1 MRELFR
7 VDGLEVIRGGNK
19 ILKDLS
25 FTIKE
30 GEIFAIL
37 GPSGAGKTTLLRVL
51 SCLEKPDAGKI
62 FYRDSNLL
70 ETRGRE
76 HLDLRRRMAMVFQ
89 QGEVFDASVFDNVA
103 YGLRIRG
110 LDEEEIRKRV
120 KKALRI
126 VGLGGYED
134 RYARSLSGGE
144 KQRLTFAM
152 ATVVNPEVL
161 LFDEPTANLD
171 PINEKKVDEI
181 IKRINNLGITIVI
194 ATHKQTE
201 ALTLA
206 DRVGIMSDGKFEQIS
221 TPEDVFY
228 KPATSFVAQF
238 VGVENILEGEV
249 LSAEE
254 DRFLIRVDGIELMVP
269 NPGTEAEKKV
279 LLCIRPE
286 EIMILREDIPKNRK
300 YPNVVKGRIAEM
312 SPQGK
317 ALVRL
322 VLETP
327 GKNLVVDLPRHAANV
342 MRLEVGKEVQ
352 ASLKPESCHV
362 ISG

>member
-1 MRELFR
+1 MTEIFR
-7 VDGLEVIRGGNK
+7 VEGLEVSRGGKPILRGLNFSINK
-19 ILKDLS
+19 
-25 FTIKE
+25 

-51 SCLEKPDAGKI
+51 SCLDRPSKGRIYFKGID
-62 FYRDSNLL
+62 LL
-70 ETRGRE
+70 ETGGKRF
-76 HLDLRRRMAMVFQ
+76 LNLRRRMAMVFQ
-89 QGEVFDASVFDNVA
+89 EGEVFDARVFDNVA

-110 LDEEEIRKRV
+110 VDEEEIRRRV
-120 KKALRI
+120 KNVLEI

-171 PINEKKVDEI
+171 PLNEAVVDEI
-181 IKRINNLGITIVI
+181 IRRINSLGITIVL
-194 ATHKQTE
+194 ATHKQSE

-206 DRVGIMSDGKFEQIS
+206 NRVGIMSNGRFEQIG
-221 TPEDVFY
+221 TPEEVFY
-228 KPATSFVAQF
+228 KPTTTFVARF
-238 VGVENILEGEV
+238 VGVENILEGEIISSSNGESV
-249 LSAEE
+249 V
-254 DRFLIRVDGIELMVP
+254 RVDSIRLLVPKCRGKPGDKVMV
-269 NPGTEAEKKV
+269 
-279 LLCIRPE
+279 CIRPE
-286 EIMILREDIPKNRK
+286 EILILRDDIPPKRV
-300 YPNVVKGRIAEM
+300 YPNVVSGKVVEM

-322 VLETP
+322 LIDT
-327 GKNLVVDLPRHAANV
+327 GDKNLVIDLPRHAARV
-342 MRLEVGKEVQ
+342 MKLQIGKKIR

-362 ISG
+362 IAC

>member
-7 VDGLEVIRGGNK
+7 VEGLEFVRNGNN
-19 ILKDLS
+19 ILSDLS
-25 FTIKE
+25 FSINR

-37 GPSGAGKTTLLRVL
+37 GPSGAGKTTLLRML
-51 SCLEKPDAGKI
+51 SCLEKPSAGRI
-62 FYRDSNLL
+62 FYRGTNIL

-76 HLDLRRRMAMVFQ
+76 LLELRRRMALVFQ
-89 QGEVFDASVFDNVA
+89 EGEVFDASVFDNVA

-110 LDEEEIRKRV
+110 VDEEEIRRQVAESLK
-120 KKALRI
+120 I

-152 ATVVNPEVL
+152 ATVIKPEVL

-171 PINEKKVDEI
+171 PINEALVDEI
-181 IKRINNLGITIVI
+181 IDRINKLGITVVL
-194 ATHKQTE
+194 ATHKQSE

-206 DRVGIMSDGKFEQIS
+206 DRVGIMSNGRFEQID
-221 TPEDVFY
+221 TPENVFY
-228 KPATSFVAQF
+228 RPATPFVARF
-238 VGVENILEGEV
+238 VGVENILEGRLL
-249 LSAEE
+249 LSEE
-254 DRFLIRVDGIELMVP
+254 GYSVAVVDGMELKVSD
-269 NPGTEAEKKV
+269 PGLGAGGRV
-279 LLCIRPE
+279 MLCIRPE
-286 EIMILREDIPKNRK
+286 EIMILREDIPKNRR
-300 YPNVVKGRIAEM
+300 YPNVVTGRIAKM

-327 GKNLVVDLPRHAANV
+327 GKNLVVDLPRHAVNV
-342 MRLEVGKEVQ
+342 MKLRVGKDVR

-362 ISG
+362 ISD